1 MTGMIEAG
9 YANQDRGSGEGAP
22 ELTVLKPGQEGV
34 GVLEEVTVEQFL
46 LVVRVRAGNN
56 CLSLAFPAD
65 SAEANEVER
74 FLTDCP
80 IGCLLGL
87 IATDS
92 KKHLL
97 LREIRMKD

>member
-1 MTGMIEAG
+1 MTTRLEAG
-9 YANQDRGSGEGAP
+9 CVNKDRRSGEGAS
-22 ELTVLKPGQEGV
+22 ELTFLKPWQEVV

-46 LVVRVRAGNN
+46 LVVRMRAGNN
-56 CLSLAFPAD
+56 CLRLAFPAD

-74 FLTDCP
+74 FLADCST
-80 IGCLLGL
+80 GCQIGL

-97 LREIRMKD
+97 LREIGMKD